1 MTITKI
7 SLHCI
12 LKNIKQ
18 ETKNCKESI
27 DSNKSLQLNGYFLG
41 NIKMLNANYC

>member
-27 DSNKSLQLNGYFLG
+27 DSKSLRLNGYFLG